1 MICRY
6 TVSSAPVQAQLYRSR
21 RVGQDVP
28 APAER
33 APHAFSAYPADCQ
46 PVQPAV
52 YRSGESR
59 DVLKAAALWAGPLL
73 ACLAAFLAK
82 AAGQPAEIAIVLLVA
97 VICVVWWIF
106 EPVPIPVTSL
116 IPLALLPLLGVLT
129 PTEVGQAYG
138 SPLILLLLGGFL
150 LSRAMESSG
159 AHRRIAL
166 AMIRL
171 FGAGSPRRLVMG
183 FMAAA
188 AVLSMWISN
197 TATTLMLLPVALALL
212 DGSADRE
219 KLAPPLLLGM
229 AYSASVGGVGTPI
242 GTPPNLIFMQ
252 VYADTTGE
260 SIGFLTWMSWAL
272 PVVLIMVPLMA
283 LLLTRG
289 MSTSLRVTLPVVG
302 KWSVAERRVML
313 VFGMTALAWITRSE
327 PFGGWSTLFGL
338 PGANDAS
345 VALLAVVLMCLL
357 PDGRGGRLL
366 DWERASTI
374 PWGVLLLFAGGIC
387 LARGFVSSGLSDLIG
402 IWLIDFTALPL
413 MLLIALVCLS
423 VTFMTEATSNTA
435 STSLL
440 MPVLAA
446 AAIAAGIAPEIL
458 MVPAAISAS
467 CAFMLPV
474 ATAPNSVVYGS
485 GMVSSPRMARE
496 GLQLNLLGVVVISIC
511 CYVALVP

>member
-1 MICRY
+1 M
-6 TVSSAPVQAQLYRSR
+6 
-21 RVGQDVP
+21 
-28 APAER
+28 
-33 APHAFSAYPADCQ
+33 
-46 PVQPAV
+46 
-52 YRSGESR
+52 
-59 DVLKAAALWAGPLL
+59 LKSTALWAGPLL
-73 ACLAAFLAK
+73 ACLVAFLAV
-82 AAGQPAEIAIVLLVA
+82 ASGQPADIASVLFVA
-97 VICVVWWIF
+97 VICVVWWII

-116 IPLALLPLLGVLT
+116 LPLAVLPLLGVLT
-129 PTEVGQAYG
+129 PAEVGQAYG

-159 AHRRIAL
+159 AHQRIAL

-171 FGAGSPRRLVMG
+171 FGASSPRRLVMG

-197 TATTLMLLPVALALL
+197 TATTLMLLPVALAVL
-212 DGSADRE
+212 DGSPDRE

-260 SIGFLTWMSWAL
+260 SISFLNWMSWAL
-272 PVVLIMVPLMA
+272 PVVLVMVPLMA
-283 LLLTRG
+283 VSLTRG
-289 MSTSLRVTLPVVG
+289 MSSSLRLTLPVVG
-302 KWSVAERRVML
+302 SWSVAERRVML
-313 VFGMTALAWITRSE
+313 VFGLTALAWITRSE
-327 PFGGWSTLFGL
+327 PFGGWSAWLGL
-338 PGANDAS
+338 PQANDAS

-357 PDGRGGRLL
+357 PDGRGKRLL

-387 LARGFVSSGLSDLIG
+387 LARGFVSSGLSDLMG
-402 IWLIDFTALPL
+402 LWLAGFTALPL
-413 MLLIALVCLS
+413 LLLIAFICLF

-446 AAIAAGIAPEIL
+446 AAIAADIAPQVI
-458 MVPAAISAS
+458 MVPAAMSAS

-485 GMVSSPRMARE
+485 GLVSTARMARE
-496 GLQLNLLGVVVISIC
+496 GLQLNLLGVLVISLC
-511 CYVALVP
+511 CYVTMA